1 MNKIFELVNGQ
12 NDRVG
17 YYLFSNEVREVVPL
31 TNKLRND
38 VYLHE
43 VLQLVPQPVCKN
55 ISYIEYDSNYEGAI

>member
-1 MNKIFELVNGQ
+1 MCRNRNIIKAVHVMNKIFELVNGQ

-43 VLQLVPQPVCKN
+43 VL
-55 ISYIEYDSNYEGAI
+55 